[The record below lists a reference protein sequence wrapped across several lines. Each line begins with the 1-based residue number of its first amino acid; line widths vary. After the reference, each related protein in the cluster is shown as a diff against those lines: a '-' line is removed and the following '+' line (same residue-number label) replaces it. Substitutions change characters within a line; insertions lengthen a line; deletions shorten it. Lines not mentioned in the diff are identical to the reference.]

1 MGRKTPFATARQLE
15 DIASTYPTPFYLYDE
30 AGIRSTAQSV
40 LDAFGW
46 NPGYREFYAVKAC
59 PNPRIIQML
68 LDMGFGLDVSS
79 ECELQM
85 AERLGVRGE
94 KIMFSSNDT
103 PSQEF
108 AHAARLGATI
118 NLDDVTHT
126 DTLLDAV
133 DEVPRTVSLRLNPGE
148 FPFANGIFGK
158 PSEAKFGM
166 TEEQLFDAVRRLM
179 GLGVRDFGIHALLAS
194 NTVTNEYYP
203 TLARTLFDVAAR
215 LHEKLGAHV
224 TFVNLSGG
232 VGIDYRPEERP
243 NDIFAIAEGVR
254 RAYEDVLAPAGMG
267 DVSVYTEM
275 GRFITGPHG
284 ALVTRVIHEKHIYHD
299 YLGVD
304 ACASDLMRP
313 MLYDA
318 YHHITVVGH
327 EGEPADHVYD
337 VTGALCE
344 NSDRLANARPLPE
357 CHPGD
362 LLFIHDTGAH
372 GHCMGYNYNGRLR
385 HAELL
390 LHEDGSVEMIR
401 RAETPEDYFAT
412 LDVLEGWGAPAA
424 ESAGKAKPAR
434 P

>member
-1 MGRKTPFATARQLE
+1 M
-15 DIASTYPTPFYLYDE
+15 
-30 AGIRSTAQSV
+30 
-40 LDAFGW
+40 
-46 NPGYREFYAVKAC
+46 
-59 PNPRIIQML
+59 
-68 LDMGFGLDVSS
+68 
-79 ECELQM
+79 
-85 AERLGVRGE
+85 
-94 KIMFSSNDT
+94 
-103 PSQEF
+103 
-108 AHAARLGATI
+108 
-118 NLDDVTHT
+118 
-126 DTLLDAV
+126 
-133 DEVPRTVSLRLNPGE
+133 
-148 FPFANGIFGK
+148 
-158 PSEAKFGM
+158 
-166 TEEQLFDAVRRLM
+166 
-179 GLGVRDFGIHALLAS
+179 
-194 NTVTNEYYP
+194 
-203 TLARTLFDVAAR
+203 
-215 LHEKLGAHV
+215 